1 MIDSLKNIYF
11 SIIGRYRYKHF
22 IYGYDLLKKN
32 PTSASLTFA
41 FTPLKHDILKID
53 SRDMLEKQ
61 IMNMVFSSSSCHPND
76 TALFDGNFSQCS
88 TVDILQIAQTPAS
101 LPCVSHAAATLMT
114 FTFVFFAVPL
124 FWALFF
130 CVTSINR
137 QTDTHTHTHITHIKH
152 IHKPYPHTHTHT

>member
-1 MIDSLKNIYF
+1 MLKNDRFFKKYIFQYNWSLQVQTF
-11 SIIGRYRYKHF
+11 RIWVRPLK
-22 IYGYDLLKKN
+22 KKN

-53 SRDMLEKQ
+53 SRDMLGKQ

-124 FWALFF
+124 F
-130 CVTSINR
+130 
-137 QTDTHTHTHITHIKH
+137 
-152 IHKPYPHTHTHT
+152 